1 MLDITK
7 LSDARRTLLEKY
19 LRGNLP
25 QSATPGQIIPRR
37 TAAGYAPLSFGQQQL
52 WLLAQL
58 TPNTPVYNECVT
70 IHMPGSLDV
79 PALEQGLNEF
89 IRRHEIWRTSF
100 PVVDGLPVQVV
111 HPSLKLTLPVV
122 DLRHLPE
129 AEREAEA
136 LRVVTE
142 KARVLFDLS
151 AVPLLRPTLVH
162 FNDEEHRLFLT
173 LHHIIF
179 DGVAIYQVFLPELRT
194 LYEAFSSGQPSPLP
208 ELPIQYGDYAQWQR
222 ERLQGDVFAEQL
234 AYLKHQLADAPTTL
248 ELPTDH
254 PRPPVQTHRGSMRPF
269 GLSRRLTDELKALS
283 RQQGVTLY
291 MTLVAAF
298 KTLLYRYTEQED
310 MLVGTATAGRKHSE
324 MLGMMGFFLN
334 TLVLRTDLSGNPTFR
349 ALQQRVR
356 EVILEALAHQDI
368 PFEYL
373 VKELQPERNLGQN
386 PLFQALIT
394 LEPPLPVLPSGWT
407 LTQMDVRVGTSK
419 FDLYLELDDRPE
431 GLIGR
436 FMYNTDL
443 FDASTIERIT
453 GHWQTLLEAIVR
465 DPNQRIA
472 DLPLLREQEQEQLL
486 VGWNATNTAFPENKP
501 VHQIFEEQAQRRP
514 EAVALVFDEQTMT
527 YGELNRRAN
536 QLAHR
541 LRRLGVVEGAETR
554 VGLCM
559 DRSLEMVVSLP
570 GILKAGGAYV
580 PLDPSYPR
588 ERLAFMLQD
597 TQAPVLL
604 TQAKLLDLLPGDED
618 AINRVPTVICLDGQD
633 TGIEQEPIE
642 NLPQSATQAKNL
654 AYVMYTSGSTGRPKG
669 VEIRHFSIT
678 RLLFGIDYAHLDE
691 TQTVLH
697 MAPISFDAST
707 FEVWGALLH
716 GGRCILYPER
726 VPTPKSMGA
735 LIRKHAV
742 TTLWLTASLFNTMI
756 DEAPEELRGV
766 KQLLTGGEALSV
778 THIRRALRQLP
789 GTRLINGYGPTE
801 TTTFACCYPIPADL
815 SETLRS
821 IPIGRPIGNTQVYV
835 LNRQLKPV
843 PVGVPGELYIGGAG
857 VARGYLN
864 RPELTAEKF
873 IPDPFSDRPD
883 ARLYKTGD
891 LVRYLL
897 DGTIEFLGRRDQQVK
912 MRGFRIEP
920 GEIETVLGQYSAL
933 REALVLVHENE
944 RGEKSLVAYVVP
956 GQGQH
961 VTMAQMRQHLKV
973 HLPEYMIPADFI
985 VLESLPLT
993 PNGKLDRQA
1002 LPTPESARRT
1012 VGENYVAP
1020 KLMIHHQLIAI
1031 WEELLNRQPI
1041 GITDNFFHVGGHSL
1055 LAARLVGRI
1064 EQIFGK
1070 KIALSTLF
1078 AGPTIEQ
1085 LAQAIQQRIDADEGS
1100 SRAAIIAVQMGKA
1113 GQRPFFYLHG
1123 DYMGGAFYCF
1133 TLARGLGAE
1142 QPFYALEPYKFNGLR
1157 IPPTIKEIAAA
1168 HIEALRAIQP
1178 KGPYLLGG
1186 FCNGG
1191 LMAYEMA
1198 RQLRAAG
1205 ESLDMLL
1212 LIDPASPPHSRTRRA
1227 YTRICDMFGVGEDTQ
1242 IDWQL
1247 RLRHIYK
1254 YLRFPLYRKGQ
1265 QDTEGVETAQTTK
1278 DVANAKG
1285 HRLPRLRKLFPDPE
1299 MLRQDWPGVYRWE
1312 ASGYRPGTY
1321 DGKITFVWSSEDKF
1335 RKAWIRTMPPVQ
1347 VDKVFVIPGSHLIYT
1362 LEQVNALA
1370 QRLRACLDVANKGQ

>member
-79 PALEQGLNEF
+79 PALEQGLSEF

-136 LRVVTE
+136 LQVVTE

-298 KTLLYRYTEQED
+298 KTLLYRYSEQED

-349 ALQQRVR
+349 TLQQRVR

-835 LNRQLKPV
+835 
-843 PVGVPGELYIGGAG
+843 
-857 VARGYLN
+857 
-864 RPELTAEKF
+864 
-873 IPDPFSDRPD
+873 
-883 ARLYKTGD
+883 
-891 LVRYLL
+891 
-897 DGTIEFLGRRDQQVK
+897 
-912 MRGFRIEP
+912 
-920 GEIETVLGQYSAL
+920 
-933 REALVLVHENE
+933 
-944 RGEKSLVAYVVP
+944 VP

-1142 QPFYALEPYKFNGLR
+1142 QPFCALEPYKFNGLR

-1212 LIDPASPPHSRTRRA
+1212 LI
-1227 YTRICDMFGVGEDTQ
+1227 
-1242 IDWQL
+1242 
-1247 RLRHIYK
+1247 
-1254 YLRFPLYRKGQ
+1254 
-1265 QDTEGVETAQTTK
+1265 
-1278 DVANAKG
+1278 
-1285 HRLPRLRKLFPDPE
+1285 
-1299 MLRQDWPGVYRWE
+1299 
-1312 ASGYRPGTY
+1312 
-1321 DGKITFVWSSEDKF
+1321 
-1335 RKAWIRTMPPVQ
+1335 
-1347 VDKVFVIPGSHLIYT
+1347 
-1362 LEQVNALA
+1362 
-1370 QRLRACLDVANKGQ
+1370 

>member
-1 MLDITK
+1 
-7 LSDARRTLLEKY
+7 
-19 LRGNLP
+19 
-25 QSATPGQIIPRR
+25 
-37 TAAGYAPLSFGQQQL
+37 
-52 WLLAQL
+52 
-58 TPNTPVYNECVT
+58 
-70 IHMPGSLDV
+70 
-79 PALEQGLNEF
+79 
-89 IRRHEIWRTSF
+89 
-100 PVVDGLPVQVV
+100 
-111 HPSLKLTLPVV
+111 
-122 DLRHLPE
+122 
-129 AEREAEA
+129 
-136 LRVVTE
+136 
-142 KARVLFDLS
+142 
-151 AVPLLRPTLVH
+151 
-162 FNDEEHRLFLT
+162 
-173 LHHIIF
+173 
-179 DGVAIYQVFLPELRT
+179 
-194 LYEAFSSGQPSPLP
+194 
-208 ELPIQYGDYAQWQR
+208 
-222 ERLQGDVFAEQL
+222 
-234 AYLKHQLADAPTTL
+234 
-248 ELPTDH
+248 
-254 PRPPVQTHRGSMRPF
+254 
-269 GLSRRLTDELKALS
+269 
-283 RQQGVTLY
+283 
-291 MTLVAAF
+291 
-298 KTLLYRYTEQED
+298 
-310 MLVGTATAGRKHSE
+310 
-324 MLGMMGFFLN
+324 
-334 TLVLRTDLSGNPTFR
+334 
-349 ALQQRVR
+349 
-356 EVILEALAHQDI
+356 
-368 PFEYL
+368 
-373 VKELQPERNLGQN
+373 
-386 PLFQALIT
+386 
-394 LEPPLPVLPSGWT
+394 
-407 LTQMDVRVGTSK
+407 
-419 FDLYLELDDRPE
+419 
-431 GLIGR
+431 
-436 FMYNTDL
+436 
-443 FDASTIERIT
+443 
-453 GHWQTLLEAIVR
+453 
-465 DPNQRIA
+465 
-472 DLPLLREQEQEQLL
+472 
-486 VGWNATNTAFPENKP
+486 
-501 VHQIFEEQAQRRP
+501 
-514 EAVALVFDEQTMT
+514 
-527 YGELNRRAN
+527 
-536 QLAHR
+536 
-541 LRRLGVVEGAETR
+541 
-554 VGLCM
+554 
-559 DRSLEMVVSLP
+559 
-570 GILKAGGAYV
+570 
-580 PLDPSYPR
+580 
-588 ERLAFMLQD
+588 
-597 TQAPVLL
+597 
-604 TQAKLLDLLPGDED
+604 
-618 AINRVPTVICLDGQD
+618 
-633 TGIEQEPIE
+633 
-642 NLPQSATQAKNL
+642 
-654 AYVMYTSGSTGRPKG
+654 
-669 VEIRHFSIT
+669 
-678 RLLFGIDYAHLDE
+678 
-691 TQTVLH
+691 
-697 MAPISFDAST
+697 
-707 FEVWGALLH
+707 
-716 GGRCILYPER
+716 
-726 VPTPKSMGA
+726 
-735 LIRKHAV
+735 
-742 TTLWLTASLFNTMI
+742 
-756 DEAPEELRGV
+756 
-766 KQLLTGGEALSV
+766 
-778 THIRRALRQLP
+778 
-789 GTRLINGYGPTE
+789 
-801 TTTFACCYPIPADL
+801 
-815 SETLRS
+815 
-821 IPIGRPIGNTQVYV
+821 
-835 LNRQLKPV
+835 
-843 PVGVPGELYIGGAG
+843 
-857 VARGYLN
+857 
-864 RPELTAEKF
+864 
-873 IPDPFSDRPD
+873 
-883 ARLYKTGD
+883 
-891 LVRYLL
+891 
-897 DGTIEFLGRRDQQVK
+897 
-912 MRGFRIEP
+912 
-920 GEIETVLGQYSAL
+920 
-933 REALVLVHENE
+933 
-944 RGEKSLVAYVVP
+944 YVVP